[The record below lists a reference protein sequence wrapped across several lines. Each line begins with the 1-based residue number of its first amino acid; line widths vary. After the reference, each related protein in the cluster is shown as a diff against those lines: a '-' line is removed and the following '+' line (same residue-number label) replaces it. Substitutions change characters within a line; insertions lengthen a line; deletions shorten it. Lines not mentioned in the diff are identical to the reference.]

1 MRKRRCNVDEDPV
14 GNQIRRGLRSLR
26 KGFVVL
32 IITPAEHY
40 LTSTVTFMDY
50 AINEEGMRGVYV
62 TANRP
67 YVNLVNMFKER
78 AISPDS
84 LLFVD
89 CISAMAGEKTGRS
102 GNCIY
107 VPSPLELERITDY
120 VDTLLDELGDET
132 KRFIYL
138 DSLSTFLLYNSVSS
152 VGKLSHFLINRLRLK
167 NMSGVF
173 LTLELE
179 APTELI
185 QRLTVLCD
193 KVVRVRSY
201 EEASHVLAAE
211 T

>member
-1 MRKRRCNVDEDPV
+1 MRKRRFNLEEDPV
-14 GNQIRRGLRSLR
+14 GNQIRREMRNLA
-26 KGFVVL
+26 KGFIVL

-40 LTSTVTFMDY
+40 MTATITFMDY
-50 AINEEGMRGVYV
+50 AINEEYMRGVYV

-67 YVNLVNMFKER
+67 YINLMNMFKER
-78 AISPDS
+78 DISPDN

-138 DSLSTFLLYNSVSS
+138 DSLSTFLLYNSISS
-152 VGKLSHFLINRLRLK
+152 VGKLSHFLINKLRLK

-193 KVVRVRSY
+193 KVVRVR
-201 EEASHVLAAE
+201 
-211 T
+211 